1 MLILH
6 IYTFN
11 YRVRADLDATRLN
24 LRLGQW
30 SIYFFREALKRVEFS
45 AAAFRTD
52 LLITTATSAETA
64 GVRDTPFLVT
74 HWRFI
79 T

>member
-1 MLILH
+1 M
-6 IYTFN
+6 
-11 YRVRADLDATRLN
+11 A
-24 LRLGQW
+24 
-30 SIYFFREALKRVEFS
+30 IYFFREALKRVEFS

-52 LLITTATSAETA
+52 LLITAASSAETA